1 MSIGEER
8 ETMIEKA
15 AMALGQMPEGLT
27 CPEQCYFIG
36 LKMLYSMFKKNMI
49 TREEGSELKK
59 GILKEYR
66 LFAVEYRLSSWWA
79 DCFKKTEEACA
90 RYRKDRTLENADLIL
105 KSIDKI
111 EVKY

>member
-8 ETMIEKA
+8 EAMIEKV
-15 AMALGQMPEGLT
+15 AMALGEMPEGLT

-36 LKMLYSMFKKNMI
+36 LKMLYSMFRKNMI

-66 LFAVEYRLSSWWA
+66 LFAIEYRLSLWWA
-79 DCFKKTEEACA
+79 ECFKKTEDAVA
-90 RYRKDRTLENADLIL
+90 RYRKNRTLENADKIL
-105 KSIDKI
+105 ESIDKI
-111 EVKY
+111 EVRY